1 MCRPECRFSGEEI
14 MSQPPD
20 IFGLIRYLAE
30 EKERMAKQ
38 KPPGIPAFIDWRDQT
53 YVGSIQEIAPDY
65 SREIVLLNKSP
76 QPVSDEFKNA
86 VLALDKNRLRLT
98 AESMFDL
105 RARIHILKRSEER
118 LMGLTEGQQEFLQ
131 NEGVEVTEETTGETM
146 TAFSPKY
153 YADPDYKG
161 ISKN

>member
-1 MCRPECRFSGEEI
+1 

-20 IFGLIRYLAE
+20 VFGLIRYLAE

-38 KPPGIPAFIDWRDQT
+38 QPPGIPAFIDWKDQT

-76 QPVSDEFKNA
+76 QPVSNEFKSA
-86 VLALDKNRLRLT
+86 VLALDKNRLHLK
-98 AESMFDL
+98 AEPMFDL
-105 RARIHILKRSEER
+105 RARIHILRRFGER
-118 LMGLTEGQQEFLQ
+118 LMGLTEDQQEFLQ
-131 NEGVEVTEETTGETM
+131 GEGVQVTEATTGETI

-161 ISKN
+161 TSRN

>member
-1 MCRPECRFSGEEI
+1 

-20 IFGLIRYLAE
+20 VFGLIRYLAGE
-30 EKERMAKQ
+30 RERMAKQ
-38 KPPGIPAFIDWRDQT
+38 KPPGIPAFIDWRDHT

-76 QPVSDEFKNA
+76 QPVSDEFTNA
-86 VLALDKNRLRLT
+86 VLALDKSRLRLQ
-98 AESMFDL
+98 AEPMFDL
-105 RARIHILKRSEER
+105 RARIHILRRSGER
-118 LMGLTEGQQEFLQ
+118 LMGLTEDQQEFLHK
-131 NEGVEVTEETTGETM
+131 EGLEVTEETTGETF

-161 ISKN
+161 TTRN